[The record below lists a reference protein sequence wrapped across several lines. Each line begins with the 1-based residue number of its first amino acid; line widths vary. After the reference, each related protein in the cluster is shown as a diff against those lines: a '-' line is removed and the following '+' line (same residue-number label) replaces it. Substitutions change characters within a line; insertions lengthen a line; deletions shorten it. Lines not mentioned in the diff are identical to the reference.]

1 MVDKLINKNGHTA
14 MKLQFLLSAN
24 SLKYTSFIIL
34 QIIGCYFVHAL
45 KPHVYEFQQRPS
57 NSLGTL
63 GHLKKNIVRLVCN
76 SGKRITLLRKLWQT
90 FNENLNLKAI

>member
-45 KPHVYEFQQRPS
+45 KPHVYEFQQHPS
-57 NSLGTL
+57 NSLGTSNI
-63 GHLKKNIVRLVCN
+63 GTSKKNIVGLICN
-76 SGKRITLLRKLWQT
+76 LRITLLRELW
-90 FNENLNLKAI
+90 